1 VTAHIPDI
9 EAAFT
14 EETNRLTAE
23 WLPVGAVAFAIIFG
37 ASWPIEHQSHPER
50 DFTFA
55 LIYCAELLTLAIA
68 VLLSRRPW
76 WRARGRALTVATF
89 IILLF
94 LIGTYHASMRAEGE
108 VLVMALLYLETGAM
122 VLFPWGWQGQLPIAV
137 AAVATYGLAVLC
149 GERLAT
155 PLAINFLGIAPI
167 SALSVGGAAF
177 MARQRLAFLRQAAE
191 LRAANT
197 ALADA
202 NQSKNHFLAGVSHEL
217 RTPLN
222 IVVGYTDL
230 LIEGH
235 FGAFPAD
242 VQEVLERVAR
252 NTRSLM
258 YLINDLL
265 DLSRIEAGRLS
276 VQLAPVKLAP
286 LFADMARFVE
296 PKLQAGAVRFR
307 VDAPDSLMVIADRS
321 RLEQILINLLSNA
334 AKFTPQGAIELRAR
348 AVGAAVAIEVVDTGV
363 GIDPTEL
370 SKIFEPFSQ
379 GMMGR
384 QLGGVGIG
392 LSLSRRL
399 AEAMGGELSVTS
411 QAGIGSTFALRLPA
425 PRA

>member
-1 VTAHIPDI
+1 VIAHISDI
-9 EAAFT
+9 EAAFA

-23 WLPVGAVAFAIIFG
+23 RLPISAVAFAVVF
-37 ASWPIEHQSHPER
+37 AAAWVIEHQTHPDR

-55 LIYCAELLTLAIA
+55 LVYGAQLLTLCVA
-68 VLLSRRPW
+68 VVLARQHRW
-76 WRARGRALTVATF
+76 QARGRALVVTTF
-89 IILLF
+89 IVLFF
-94 LIGTYHASMRAEGE
+94 LIGLYHALLRAEGE

-122 VLFPWGWQGQLPIAV
+122 VLFPWGWQGQLPVAL
-137 AAVATYGLAVLC
+137 AAVTTYSVAVLC
-149 GERLAT
+149 GERVAT
-155 PLAINFLGIAPI
+155 PLALNFLGIGAI
-167 SALSVGGAAF
+167 SALAVAGAAF
-177 MARQRLAFLRQAAE
+177 MARQRLAFLRQAVE

-197 ALADA
+197 ALAEA

-235 FGAFPAD
+235 FGTLPHE
-242 VQEVLERVAR
+242 VSEVLERVAR
-252 NTRSLM
+252 NTRSLV

-286 LFADMARFVE
+286 LFAEMVRFVE
-296 PKLQAGAVRFR
+296 PKLRAGAVGFR
-307 VDAPDSLMVIADRS
+307 VDASNPLAVIADRD

-334 AKFTPQGAIELRAR
+334 AKFTPHGEIELRAR
-348 AVGAAVAIEVVDTGV
+348 AVDDRVAIEVTDTGV

-370 SKIFEPFSQ
+370 PKLFEPFSQ
-379 GMMGR
+379 GLVGR

-392 LSLSRRL
+392 LSLSWRL
-399 AEAMGGELSVTS
+399 AQAMGGELSVTS
-411 QAGIGSTFALRLPA
+411 QAGRGSTFTLRLPA